1 MRACVYKVLCLY
13 KFGVLWVFRAC
24 LHVNVCVCVCVTMC
38 VCMHVC
44 VCECVCVCMCA
55 SVCACLCHNVHEYV
69 GTHVTCAVSALKS
82 VLYMCLYLFATG
94 ASQCDCHKPGKH
106 RDRFSMACVMF
117 FCTFRDLMS
126 LSPISRRGSHD
137 RCSSPSR
144 RLISF
149 CMKKSQSKN

>member
-1 MRACVYKVLCLY
+1 
-13 KFGVLWVFRAC
+13 
-24 LHVNVCVCVCVTMC
+24 MC
-38 VCMHVC
+38 MNMWAH
-44 VCECVCVCMCA
+44 MCA
-55 SVCACLCHNVHEYV
+55 M
-69 GTHVTCAVSALKS
+69 SALKS
-82 VLYMCLYLFATG
+82 IYVSVSVCMHKHCHCEHRQAYIATG

-149 CMKKSQSKN
+149 CMKKVNPKTRISSRFIYNPNSSANLCLYNL